1 MHAGQRRWYI
11 VSEDLVTQ
19 FTHTADLDK
28 QKEAMN
34 KAQRIVA
41 ENMPVIPVFNNP
53 NWYQYNTK
61 RFTGWSTKENP
72 FVNPS
77 ISRTNPARLLN
88 LLALEPVK

>member
-1 MHAGQRRWYI
+1 KTRFTAQRWFNPE
-11 VSEDLVTQ
+11 VEKLVTE
-19 FTHTADLDK
+19 FTQTADLAK
-28 QKEAMN
+28 QKDAMN

-88 LLALEPVK
+88 

>member
-1 MHAGQRRWYI
+1 
-11 VSEDLVTQ
+11 
-19 FTHTADLDK
+19 
-28 QKEAMN
+28 MN

-41 ENMPVIPVFNNP
+41 ENLPMIPVFNNP

>member
-1 MHAGQRRWYI
+1 
-11 VSEDLVTQ
+11 
-19 FTHTADLDK
+19 
-28 QKEAMN
+28 
-34 KAQRIVA
+34 
-41 ENMPVIPVFNNP
+41 MPMIPVFNNP